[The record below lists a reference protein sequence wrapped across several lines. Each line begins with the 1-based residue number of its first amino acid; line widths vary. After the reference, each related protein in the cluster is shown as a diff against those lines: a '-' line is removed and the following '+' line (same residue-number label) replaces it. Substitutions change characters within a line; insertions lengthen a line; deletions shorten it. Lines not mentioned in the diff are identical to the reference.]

1 MREWGEL
8 LKVWEIK
15 KSNEVHEK
23 AVVTINLMASSGNL
37 KKGTDF
43 GKLYEH
49 LVKSL
54 KGETD
59 KKGERKPM
67 SAEELAEFEKI
78 FGLGE

>member
-1 MREWGEL
+1 MREWDEM
-8 LKVWEIK
+8 LKVWRIK
-15 KSNEVHEK
+15 RDNEVHEK
-23 AVVTINLMASSGNL
+23 AIVTINLMASSGNL

-59 KKGERKPM
+59 EKGGKKPM
-67 SAEELAEFEKI
+67 SKEELAEFEKI